1 MKLTKEK
8 LIPPTCLPAAVPPD
22 HRLYLLFSFLFFFYK
37 SLSKNYFIFINGWK
51 VTSEHLH
58 IQIVD
63 IFPFY
68 SVIYFHSQVNL
79 QEEGDEIDFRHLNGG
94 DVSWHSIIFQ
104 RYMSTLNNYC
114 HVTKILTQ
122 PVVSSKALHMYLL
135 DEISVLRSAKANTH
149 SVRRLNNETYVKA
162 IVQLENVRGHLLC

>member
-1 MKLTKEK
+1 MESNVCRSAYT
-8 LIPPTCLPAAVPPD
+8 
-22 HRLYLLFSFLFFFYK
+22 
-37 SLSKNYFIFINGWK
+37 N
-51 VTSEHLH
+51 SE
-58 IQIVD
+58 D

-122 PVVSSKALHMYLL
+122 PVVTSKALHMYIL
-135 DEISVLRSAKANTH
+135 DEISVLRSAKANAH
-149 SVRRLNNETYVKA
+149 SVRRLNNEA
-162 IVQLENVRGHLLC
+162 IVQLENVRGHLLCWTQHGLVILYMHHLVANVFIF

>member
-1 MKLTKEK
+1 MESNVCRSAYTNIE
-8 LIPPTCLPAAVPPD
+8 
-22 HRLYLLFSFLFFFYK
+22 
-37 SLSKNYFIFINGWK
+37 
-51 VTSEHLH
+51 
-58 IQIVD
+58 D

-79 QEEGDEIDFRHLNGG
+79 QEDGDEIDFRDLQDG

-122 PVVSSKALHMYLL
+122 PVVSSEALHMYLL
-135 DEISVLRSAKANTH
+135 DEISVLCSAKANAH
-149 SVRRLNNETYVKA
+149 SVRRLNNENYVKA